1 MSAAAPEA
9 GRGTVWAQSHS
20 VTAAPTRR
28 LSRPSDRLSAF
39 SRSLSPRS
47 GSNPARVPA
56 SLGAPPPGLEHLV
69 PIRGRLPAASCHCP
83 GTSPVACTPLPGPA
97 SARPVGESRASEPG
111 SPAASLSDWAQPTYN
126 LCGLFSELSA
136 APAVHRALCWELGT
150 PCGQDTWGYGGR
162 GEALTWEGKMLETG
176 IHNPWEGVARKRST
190 LVADALLQADSQAGR
205 W

>member
-1 MSAAAPEA
+1 MLGAAAGHVSAAAPEA

-20 VTAAPTRR
+20 VTAAPARR
-28 LSRPSDRLSAF
+28 LSRPSDRLGAF

-47 GSNPARVPA
+47 GSSPARVPA

-111 SPAASLSDWAQPTYN
+111 SPAASLSDSGHSPRTTCVVCSVNCQRHL
-126 LCGLFSELSA
+126 LCTGLCAGS
-136 APAVHRALCWELGT
+136 
-150 PCGQDTWGYGGR
+150 WGHPVGRTHGATGGGGR
-162 GEALTWEGKMLETG
+162 
-176 IHNPWEGVARKRST
+176 HSP
-190 LVADALLQADSQAGR
+190 GR
-205 W
+205 GRCWKQ